1 MKYVYIIILLVVIG
15 GLTPFSVQAQ
25 DAIHIGTRHT
35 LFSQLLNEE
44 RAYWVYEPERQAA
57 DSIRNLPV
65 LYLLD
70 GDVFFHSVVGFTR
83 FFSSS
88 KVSSLPPCIVVAVL
102 NTDRTRDFTP
112 TCSAARRDGTIH
124 SGDKPQGG
132 GVELFYR
139 FLTEELRP
147 EVEKRVLGGSSN
159 ILVGHS
165 YAGLFTL
172 EMLLRHPG
180 SFDTFMAIDPSLWW
194 DQGVFLRQW
203 EEKVSGK
210 DFSGKQLY
218 VAFATQRRPGVKLNQ
233 FSLADSLKIKIVPD
247 MEKRHLRVVY
257 KKFPEEMHGTVALP
271 GIFDGLKSL
280 FRH

>member
-1 MKYVYIIILLVVIG
+1 MKYVYIIILLVAIG

-35 LFSQLLNEE
+35 LFSQILNEE
-44 RAYWVYEPERQAA
+44 RGYWVYEPERQAG
-57 DSIRNLPV
+57 DSVRNLPV

-124 SGDKPQGG
+124 SVDKPQGG
-132 GVELFYR
+132 GVEQFYR

-194 DQGVFLRQW
+194 DRGVFLKQA
-203 EEKVSGK
+203 EKEVGQK

-218 VAFATQRRPGVKLNQ
+218 VAFATRQRPNVKLDQ
-233 FSLADSLKIKIVPD
+233 FALADSLGERIIP
-247 MEKRHLRVVY
+247 
-257 KKFPEEMHGTVALP
+257 
-271 GIFDGLKSL
+271 
-280 FRH
+280 

>member
-1 MKYVYIIILLVVIG
+1 MKYVYIIILLVAIR

-44 RAYWVYEPERQAA
+44 RAYWVYEPERQAG

-124 SGDKPQGG
+124 SVDKPQGG
-132 GVELFYR
+132 GTCAGDLRELVR
-139 FLTEELRP
+139 VPLRSQGHCGLEGP
-147 EVEKRVLGGSSN
+147 LGTPVVLVLWKRASS
-159 ILVGHS
+159 
-165 YAGLFTL
+165 
-172 EMLLRHPG
+172 
-180 SFDTFMAIDPSLWW
+180 
-194 DQGVFLRQW
+194 
-203 EEKVSGK
+203 
-210 DFSGKQLY
+210 
-218 VAFATQRRPGVKLNQ
+218 
-233 FSLADSLKIKIVPD
+233 
-247 MEKRHLRVVY
+247 
-257 KKFPEEMHGTVALP
+257 
-271 GIFDGLKSL
+271 
-280 FRH
+280 

>member
-35 LFSQLLNEE
+35 LFSQILNEE
-44 RAYWVYEPERQAA
+44 RTYWVYEPERQAG

-112 TCSAARRDGTIH
+112 TTGWND
-124 SGDKPQGG
+124 
-132 GVELFYR
+132 
-139 FLTEELRP
+139 
-147 EVEKRVLGGSSN
+147 
-159 ILVGHS
+159 
-165 YAGLFTL
+165 
-172 EMLLRHPG
+172 
-180 SFDTFMAIDPSLWW
+180 SFR
-194 DQGVFLRQW
+194 G
-203 EEKVSGK
+203 
-210 DFSGKQLY
+210 
-218 VAFATQRRPGVKLNQ
+218 
-233 FSLADSLKIKIVPD
+233 
-247 MEKRHLRVVY
+247 
-257 KKFPEEMHGTVALP
+257 
-271 GIFDGLKSL
+271 
-280 FRH
+280 

>member
-1 MKYVYIIILLVVIG
+1 MKYVYIIILLVAIR

-44 RAYWVYEPERQAA
+44 RAYWVYEPERQAG

-132 GVELFYR
+132 GAEQFYR

-203 EEKVSGK
+203 EEKCLGRISQVNSYMLLLPLS
-210 DFSGKQLY
+210 D
-218 VAFATQRRPGVKLNQ
+218 
-233 FSLADSLKIKIVPD
+233 VP
-247 MEKRHLRVVY
+247 E
-257 KKFPEEMHGTVALP
+257 
-271 GIFDGLKSL
+271 
-280 FRH
+280 